1 MPDAR
6 TERELNDRMWDRVRP
21 LLPPP
26 APHPRG
32 GRPWADDRAC
42 FEGIV
47 YLLRNGIRWR
57 AMPRC
62 YPSGVTCWRR
72 HRDWT
77 AAGVWSRVWQVVL
90 DELDAAGKFDPSEL
104 ALDASFVEAKKGGR
118 RSARPSVARA

>member
-6 TERELNDRMWDRVRP
+6 IERELNDRMWDRVAP
-21 LLPPP
+21 LLPPNP
-26 APHPRG
+26 PHPRG
-32 GRPWADDRAC
+32 GRPFADDRAC

-57 AMPRC
+57 AMPAC

-77 AAGVWSRVWQVVL
+77 RAGVWDQVWRLVL
-90 DELDAAGKFDPSEL
+90 GELAAAGRLDPSEL
-104 ALDASFVEAKKGGR
+104 ALDASFVEAKKGER
-118 RSARPSVARA
+118 RSARPSAARA